1 MKFKVLFLIVFHI
14 IATTHVKGQEESPA
28 QLQKIAPI
36 SVIPLSVIPLKD
48 RLTLKSRNRQHPIIL
63 GNDSNGL
70 FYLNYISGDT
80 LMFRRYSETSSQNF
94 ALKLKDF
101 DLNNGLQHCIV
112 KDKNKIILLN
122 LSNNSI
128 QCYDFKGNGSF
139 KGHPIL
145 SDTKVKLENS
155 EKLIRIERD
164 NQNVY
169 LVSYNSK
176 SRCQKFYLFNPENS
190 TIKLLYSY
198 FNPFIEI
205 FFLDDNVSNYSFYNN
220 KLALT
225 DFYSGNTLIINLL
238 NTHIDTI
245 KLPYILN
252 AKRPSLGTFDK
263 LNNKYYKNA
272 TMANFDSMMNLVY
285 TYNRLVNSFFLDD
298 SVILIFINFI
308 DLNAAPFDMI
318 AVNVSNQNGVFKQ
331 RYLNIKTGSETVN
344 LANLPIYIGNEESN
358 YFGDG
363 TIYVYKEMPE
373 LNKYDFVGF
382 FNQMNELGGSK
393 IGTFVLYKNTDIQK

>member
-1 MKFKVLFLIVFHI
+1 MTFKFCPHIYKISRLTVLGLFVFSCSWLS
-14 IATTHVKGQEESPA
+14 GQI
-28 QLQKIAPI
+28 KPI
-36 SVIPLSVIPLKD
+36 SVIPLNNKHKLQSK
-48 RLTLKSRNRQHPIIL
+48 NGQHSIIL
-63 GNDSNGL
+63 SNDSNGL
-70 FYLNYISGDT
+70 FFLNYISGDT
-80 LMFRRYSETSSQNF
+80 LMFKRHSETSSQNF
-94 ALKLKDF
+94 VLKLKDF
-101 DLNNGLQHCIV
+101 DANNGLQHCIV
-112 KDKNKIILLN
+112 KDKNRIILLN
-122 LSNNSI
+122 RSNNSI
-128 QCYDFKGNGSF
+128 QCYDFKGNGIV
-139 KGHPIL
+139 KGYTIL

-164 NQNVY
+164 NQNIY
-169 LVSYNSK
+169 LVAYNLK

-190 TIKLLYSY
+190 TIKLLYSH

-205 FFLDDNVSNYSFYNN
+205 FFSDDNVSNYSFYNN

-238 NTHIDTI
+238 NSHVDTV

-263 LNNKYYKNA
+263 LNNKYIKHA
-272 TMANFDSMMNLVY
+272 TWANYDSLMNLVY
-285 TYNRLVNSFFLDD
+285 KYNTITNSFLIND
-298 SVILIFINFI
+298 STQLITVSFI
-308 DLNAAPFDMI
+308 DLNSAPFDMI
-318 AVNVSNQNGVFKQ
+318 AVNVITERAIFKQ
-331 RYLNIKTGSETVN
+331 KSYQKNYGSETIN
-344 LANLPIYIGNEESN
+344 LKNLLIYIGNEEAN

-373 LNKYDFVGF
+373 LNKYDSSEF

>member
-1 MKFKVLFLIVFHI
+1 MFKRH
-14 IATTHVKGQEESPA
+14 
-28 QLQKIAPI
+28 
-36 SVIPLSVIPLKD
+36 
-48 RLTLKSRNRQHPIIL
+48 
-63 GNDSNGL
+63 
-70 FYLNYISGDT
+70 
-80 LMFRRYSETSSQNF
+80 SETSSQNF

-101 DLNNGLQHCIV
+101 DVNNGLQHCIV
-112 KDKNKIILLN
+112 KHKDKIILLN
-122 LSNNSI
+122 LSNYSI

-139 KGHPIL
+139 KGYTIL
-145 SDTKVKLENS
+145 TDIKVKLENS

-190 TIKLLYSY
+190 TIKLLYSN

-205 FFLDDNVSNYSFYNN
+205 FFSDPNVSNYSFYNN

-238 NTHIDTI
+238 DSHVDTV

-263 LNNKYYKNA
+263 LNNKYNKHA
-272 TMANFDSMMNLVY
+272 TWANYDSLMNLVY
-285 TYNRLVNSFFLDD
+285 KYNTTTNSFLIND
-298 SVILIFINFI
+298 STLLITVSFTDVN
-308 DLNAAPFDMI
+308 LAPFDMI
-318 AVNVSNQNGVFKQ
+318 AVNSSTERAIFKQ
-331 RYLNIKTGSETVN
+331 KSYQKNYGSATIN
-344 LANLPIYIGNEESN
+344 LSNLLIYIGNEEAN

-373 LNKYDFVGF
+373 LNKYDSREF
-382 FNQMNELGGSK
+382 FSQMNELGGTK
-393 IGTFVLYKNTDIQK
+393 IGTFIMYKNVPTSK